1 VRSQVL
7 SDEIVVFTS
16 AVWDTTCTAVRSGE
30 QTLLI
35 DSPVFPEELSA
46 MPRLL
51 GDHGFPVEGLRLFN
65 THGDWDHI
73 LGPLMFPQAPLW
85 CGLSTA
91 QRLAD
96 NPDELAAMKTT
107 FDEMF
112 YVKRPQPLSLDRLEP
127 LPVPGQ
133 VQIGELSIE
142 LIRADGHTID
152 GTAALFREERALA
165 AGDYVSPVE
174 LPRLRGPLGAH
185 LETLDRLEPVIAGA
199 EVVIPGHG
207 HPMTREEALKIL
219 TEDRQYLEQ
228 LRDRG
233 PDASLPAGR
242 DDAEQRRIHVEMNV
256 PSAAGRPV
264 EGIAGGNL
272 PG

>member
-1 VRSQVL
+1 MRSQVL
-7 SDEIVVFTS
+7 GPDIVVFTS
-16 AVWDTTCTAVRSGE
+16 AVWDTTCTAVRSGG
-30 QTLLI
+30 QTLLV

-46 MPRLL
+46 IPALL
-51 GDHGFPVEGLRLFN
+51 GEHGFPVASVRLFN
-65 THGDWDHI
+65 THADWDHI
-73 LGPLMFPQAPLW
+73 LGPLIFPRAPLW
-85 CGLSTA
+85 CGESTA
-91 QRLAD
+91 QRLAE

-112 YVKRPQPLSLDRLEP
+112 YVKRPQPLTLDRLEP
-127 LPVPGQ
+127 LPVPGRA
-133 VQIGELSIE
+133 QIGALSIE

-152 GTAALFREERALA
+152 GTAALFREARALA

-185 LETLDRLEPVIAGA
+185 LETLDRLEPVISGA

-207 HPMTREEALKIL
+207 HPMSREQALGIL
-219 TEDRQYLEQ
+219 AEDREYLEQ

-242 DDAEQRRIHVEMNV
+242 DDGEQRRIHVEMNV

>member
-7 SDEIVVFTS
+7 SPEVVVFTS
-16 AVWDTTCTAVRSGE
+16 AAWDTTCTAVRSGG

-46 MPRLL
+46 IPRLL
-51 GDHGFPVEGLRLFN
+51 GDHGFPVERVRLFN
-65 THGDWDHI
+65 THADWDHI

-85 CGLSTA
+85 CGESTA
-91 QRLAD
+91 RRLAE
-96 NPDELAAMKTT
+96 NPDELEAMKTT

-133 VQIGELSIE
+133 AQIGELSIE

-152 GTAALFREERALA
+152 GTAALFRETRVLA

-185 LETLDRLEPVIAGA
+185 LETLDRLEPVIAHA
-199 EVVIPGHG
+199 ELVIPGHG
-207 HPMTREEALKIL
+207 HPMGSEQVLKIL
-219 TEDRQYLEQ
+219 AEDRRYLEQ
-228 LRDRG
+228 LRDLG

-242 DDAEQRRIHVEMNV
+242 DDREQQRIHAEMNV
-256 PSAAGRPV
+256 PTAAGRQV
-264 EGIAGGNL
+264 GGRFGGNL